1 MGRRNWISC
10 KPLPEA
16 VKIDVDSTLSERRF
30 VQEMGLEARIAA
42 VVEPVLIG
50 LGYRL
55 VRILFSRRE
64 GSTLQVMAERP
75 DGTMPITDCAIASR
89 AISAALDVDDPLDTA
104 YNLEM
109 SSPGIDRPLV
119 RLSDFDRWNG
129 YECRVELDHVHDG
142 RKRFRGVIEGVADG
156 RLCLAANDSGD
167 ETIELPVSAIAEA
180 KLMLTDD
187 LIAESLR
194 RSKQSGAVDQG

>member
-1 MGRRNWISC
+1 M
-10 KPLPEA
+10 PET
-16 VKIDVDSTLSERRF
+16 VEIDAGPDLHEPRF
-30 VQEMGLEARIAA
+30 VQEMGFEARIAA
-42 VVEPVLIG
+42 VVEPVLTG

-75 DGTMPITDCAIASR
+75 DGSMLINDCAVASR

-119 RLSDFDRWNG
+119 RLSDFNRWRG
-129 YECRVELDHVHDG
+129 YECRVELEHMMDG
-142 RKRFRGVIEGVADG
+142 QKRFRGIIEGVVDG
-156 RLCLAANDSGD
+156 NLSLVTDNASDAI
-167 ETIELPVSAIAEA
+167 IELPVTAIAEA
-180 KLMLTDD
+180 KLMLTDK

-194 RSKQSGAVDQG
+194 RSKQSGTVDQS